1 MVEISVII
9 PAYNAIDYLDEAL
22 DSIINQSF
30 EDLEIICVDDG
41 STDTTLERLEY
52 YASKDSRVQVYTQEN
67 QGPGGASNTGLS
79 KAKGKYVYFMDADDI
94 LELNALE
101 ELYNIMEEKEL
112 DFVIFKA
119 INYDQDTDKYFEDS
133 YFTMPRLHEVVG
145 DDVFDWRDIGN
156 TIFDICVTPWSKL
169 YRHDLI
175 KKSGA
180 QFPLELI
187 YHDNIFFWE
196 IMFNSS
202 RICFYDKILYTRR
215 VHSSSLVHSHNE
227 KSVHTI
233 KTNNLIFKTFMDY
246 GHFEDFKE
254 FLYNRKVRLI
264 NTRYNLIMDEFKEFF
279 FIEMKKDFEKIIGH
293 EKYDD
298 FYSTLYAKNRSLF
311 NNVIESN
318 NHFEY
323 DLRNEF
329 YDLKTNNENLNK
341 ELKSLKKKNRE
352 LNKDNKKL
360 KKEIKKLNDFN
371 KSLLSSKSW
380 KLTKPLRAVMNF
392 FRK

>member
-30 EDLEIICVDDG
+30 KDLEIICVDDG

-52 YASKDSRVQVYTQEN
+52 YASKDSRIQVYTQEN

-94 LELNALE
+94 LDLNALE
-101 ELYNIMEEKEL
+101 ELYNIMEEKDL

-133 YFTMPRLHEVVG
+133 YFTMPKLHGVVG
-145 DDVFDWRDIGN
+145 DTVFDWRDIGN
-156 TIFDICVTPWSKL
+156 TIFGICVTPWSKL
-169 YRHDLI
+169 YRHDLV

-202 RICFYDKILYTRR
+202 RIYFYDKILYTRR
-215 VHSSSLVHSHNE
+215 VHSSSLVNSHNE

-254 FLYNRKVRLI
+254 FLYNRKVRLV

-279 FIEMKKDFEKIIGH
+279 FTEMKKDFEKIIGH
-293 EKYDD
+293 EKYDE
-298 FYSTLYAKNRSLF
+298 FYSTLYAKNKSLF

-318 NHFEY
+318 NHLEY
-323 DLRNEF
+323 DLSNEL
-329 YDLKTNNENLNK
+329 YDLKMNNENLNN
-341 ELKSLKKKNRE
+341 ELKSLKKKNKK
-352 LNKDNKKL
+352 LKKDNNEL
-360 KKEIKKLNDFN
+360 KKEIKKLNN
-371 KSLLSSKSW
+371 LNESLLSSNSW
-380 KLTKPLRAVMNF
+380 KLTKPLRAFRNF

>member
-30 EDLEIICVDDG
+30 KDLEIICVDDG

-79 KAKGKYVYFMDADDI
+79 KANGKYVYFMDADDI
-94 LELNALE
+94 LDLNALE
-101 ELYNIMEEKEL
+101 ELYNIMEEKDL

-133 YFTMPRLHEVVG
+133 YFTMPKLHEVVG
-145 DDVFDWRDIGN
+145 DTVFDWRDIGN

-169 YRHDLI
+169 YRHDLV

-202 RICFYDKILYTRR
+202 RIYFYDKILYTRR

-279 FIEMKKDFEKIIGH
+279 FTEMKKDFEKIIGN
-293 EKYDD
+293 EKYDE
-298 FYSTLYAKNRSLF
+298 FYSSLYSFNRKF
-311 NNVIESN
+311 FDNVIKSSN
-318 NHFEY
+318 HIEY
-323 DLRNEF
+323 DLRNELH
-329 YDLKTNNENLNK
+329 DLTNES
-341 ELKSLKKKNRE
+341 E
-352 LNKDNKKL
+352 KL
-360 KKEIKKLNDFN
+360 KNEVNSLNNQVKNLKRKNKGLQKKN
-371 KSLLSSKSW
+371 KSLSKFKKSVLSSKSW
-380 KLTKPLRAVMNF
+380 KITKPFRAFMNF
-392 FRK
+392 LR